1 MTNEDFINIAN
12 DIELYFSSYK
22 GIMSKLVIKESKIRQ
37 EKLVKELSKPF
48 IKGEEYVSKLSK
60 SSSIT

>member
-37 EKLVKELSKPF
+37 EKLVKELSKAF

-60 SSSIT
+60 SSSIA